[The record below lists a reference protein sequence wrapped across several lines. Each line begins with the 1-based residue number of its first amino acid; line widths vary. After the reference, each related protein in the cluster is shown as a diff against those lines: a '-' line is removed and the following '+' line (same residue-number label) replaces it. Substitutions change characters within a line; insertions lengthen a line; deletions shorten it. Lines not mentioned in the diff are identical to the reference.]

1 MSNCQELYFLEDDDV
16 PIHVI
21 RFFSKALT
29 GAQLNWHTREKEC
42 YGIFYGVE
50 LFEAELDGRY
60 FILETD
66 HKNLT
71 YINATFVGKFLRWK
85 LYLQDKNFSLEHVA
99 GKVIDESVPDA
110 LSRLCVNNMPDKKSG
125 PKR

>member
-1 MSNCQELYFLEDDDV
+1 
-16 PIHVI
+16 
-21 RFFSKALT
+21 
-29 GAQLNWHTREKEC
+29 
-42 YGIFYGVE
+42 VE

-99 GKVIDESVPDA
+99 GKDIDQSVPDA
-110 LSRLCVNNMPDKKSG
+110 LSWLCLNDMPDN
-125 PKR
+125 

>member
-29 GAQLNWHTREKEC
+29 GAQLN
-42 YGIFYGVE
+42 YGVE

-66 HKNLT
+66 RNNLT
-71 YINATFVGKFLRWK
+71 YINATFVGL
-85 LYLQDKNFSLEHVA
+85 
-99 GKVIDESVPDA
+99 G
-110 LSRLCVNNMPDKKSG
+110 
-125 PKR
+125 

>member
-1 MSNCQELYFLEDDDV
+1 MSSCQELYFLEDDDV

-29 GAQLNWHTREKEC
+29 GAQLNWRTREKEC

-60 FILETD
+60 FILRTD

-71 YINATFVGKFLRWK
+71 YINPTFVGKILR
-85 LYLQDKNFSLEHVA
+85 
-99 GKVIDESVPDA
+99 
-110 LSRLCVNNMPDKKSG
+110 
-125 PKR
+125 